1 MTKRKEDIIQEIN
14 QEQQKLKGQLKI
26 TNPEIN
32 KLKEYLKKTDFSN
45 LKTYHEIDIKDF
57 MINYTLSINSNYN
70 REELT
75 KLIESIIPTI
85 NIMSTDDIDKFIH
98 IGILSDEQ
106 SYNMLLD
113 SADKLSVEQV
123 KMLTEIKN
131 LQDNDFFQS
140 YEIIKKYLDTWGR
153 FYYINSPIESL
164 VEEIE
169 KTTNIQRKRKKFVK
183 ILEEVKSRTDL
194 INKFAMEQM
203 LFHMPPLDG
212 ILNIVSDYQKYPNT
226 FKEVLDKVY
235 IIKSFQIMSFDST
248 NNKIAELRQANKD
261 TINIDILEEETKK
274 EFNKN
279 KSDLMSVK
287 SSIINHI
294 KILEEKDK
302 ERHITA
308 KFNITKYDRLKKALT
323 EEDEITNYR
332 MLIDH
337 IKNKNLRIDILNYIY
352 ERNNREYENL
362 KEKYQTLVQEPIVK
376 YKLLMKQYK
385 LDKIEVDILMKNYSY
400 QELKDT
406 LNSITKITTDEKII
420 SSIIKVTN
428 QKTAKEIENLINNN
442 VLSLDVAQNTTEIW
456 DRKKD
461 YPTTIKENKK
471 VIEDITSSDDL
482 YKKRNQVLLIP
493 TDKLQTN
500 LKKLDEYLLLPSLST
515 TTNYQFLGYDNL
527 EEAIDLALELGKEQD
542 IVDNIG
548 LLNYDINRW
557 YRLNIL
563 NQLNIPVEKDQLE
576 GVLHTDN
583 FLVPD
588 NKISEYLDYNFVINQ
603 DIEIPEDEVTE
614 TKRTYLYQGIHFS
627 KMKAERNLKET
638 LSNNQQPIITELLI
652 KDRMFSENE
661 KSILKENASYSK

>member
-14 QEQQKLKGQLKI
+14 QEQQKLKDQLKI

-32 KLKEYLKKTDFSN
+32 KLKEYLQKTDFSN

-337 IKNKNLRIDILNYIY
+337 VKNKNLRIDILNYIY

-385 LDKIEVDILMKNYSY
+385 LDNIEVDILMKNYSY

-428 QKTAKEIENLINNN
+428 KTIAKEVETLVNDN
-442 VLSLDVAQNTTEIW
+442 VLSIETAQSTIELWNKESL
-456 DRKKD
+456 
-461 YPTTIKENKK
+461 YPITIKENKK
-471 VIEDITSSDDL
+471 VIEDMTSSNDL
-482 YKKRNQVLLIP
+482 YKRQDQVLLIP
-493 TDKLQTN
+493 SDKLQTN
-500 LKKLDEYLLLPSLST
+500 LNKLDEYLLLSSLPT

-527 EEAIDLALELGKEQD
+527 EEIMNFALELGYEQN

-563 NQLNIPVEKDQLE
+563 NQLSIPVEKDQLE
-576 GVLHTDN
+576 EVLHTDN
-583 FLVPD
+583 FLLPD
-588 NKISEYLDYNFVINQ
+588 DKIAEYVDYSY
-603 DIEIPEDEVTE
+603 VTKQKIKK
-614 TKRTYLYQGIHFS
+614 TK
-627 KMKAERNLKET
+627 
-638 LSNNQQPIITELLI
+638 
-652 KDRMFSENE
+652 
-661 KSILKENASYSK
+661 

>member
-1 MTKRKEDIIQEIN
+1 MQEEIIKKIN
-14 QEQQKLKGQLKI
+14 QEQKRLKEELE
-26 TNPEIN
+26 TSNPEI
-32 KLKEYLKKTDFSN
+32 KHLETFLEKTDFSN
-45 LKTYHEIDIKDF
+45 PMKFQEIDIKEF
-57 MINYTLSINSNYN
+57 IINSVPCLNPNYTRKELEQITSYLVPVLNKMSCFDIYDFTETPYLVDEKLYSELEKATRELERDHLNLLTSLNRMSQETDDFNILVQELTEFCDIWENVYNDVTPLLESLNSKTSAKHKKHTFMEILDRLEQTTQAWGSRLLKMEKFHVEPLNKMQDFILEYKEDPETWDTTLSRVAIIRDFIVSPMIIKPKNLLMVEYTQNNSGLLKWEDIDEEERIEAAMEEFQETKEKMTTHLRNLK
-70 REELT
+70 REER
-75 KLIESIIPTI
+75 K
-85 NIMSTDDIDKFIH
+85 KR
-98 IGILSDEQ
+98 
-106 SYNMLLD
+106 
-113 SADKLSVEQV
+113 
-123 KMLTEIKN
+123 TETAK
-131 LQDNDFFQS
+131 D
-140 YEIIKKYLDTWGR
+140 IKKYDKL
-153 FYYINSPIESL
+153 
-164 VEEIE
+164 
-169 KTTNIQRKRKKFVK
+169 KRT
-183 ILEEVKSRTDL
+183 L
-194 INKFAMEQM
+194 AQ
-203 LFHMPPLDG
+203 
-212 ILNIVSDYQKYPNT
+212 
-226 FKEVLDKVY
+226 
-235 IIKSFQIMSFDST
+235 
-248 NNKIAELRQANKD
+248 
-261 TINIDILEEETKK
+261 ET
-274 EFNKN
+274 
-279 KSDLMSVK
+279 
-287 SSIINHI
+287 
-294 KILEEKDK
+294 
-302 ERHITA
+302 
-308 KFNITKYDRLKKALT
+308 
-323 EEDEITNYR
+323 DEITNYR
-332 MLIDH
+332 LLIEFV
-337 IKNKNLRIDILNYIY
+337 KNQELRTDILKYIY
-352 ERNNREYENL
+352 EYNSKKYDDL
-362 KEKYQTLVQEPIVK
+362 IEKYQALTENSVLGYQSLCQQYNLVNINIEN
-376 YKLLMKQYK
+376 LMK
-385 LDKIEVDILMKNYSY
+385 DYSY

-406 LNSITKITTDEKII
+406 LSSITKITTNEKII
-420 SSIIKVTN
+420 SSILKVTN
-428 QKTAKEIENLINNN
+428 KKTAKEIENLINNN

-527 EEAIDLALELGKEQD
+527 EEIMDLALELGKEQD

>member
-1 MTKRKEDIIQEIN
+1 
-14 QEQQKLKGQLKI
+14 
-26 TNPEIN
+26 
-32 KLKEYLKKTDFSN
+32 
-45 LKTYHEIDIKDF
+45 
-57 MINYTLSINSNYN
+57 
-70 REELT
+70 
-75 KLIESIIPTI
+75 
-85 NIMSTDDIDKFIH
+85 
-98 IGILSDEQ
+98 
-106 SYNMLLD
+106 
-113 SADKLSVEQV
+113 
-123 KMLTEIKN
+123 
-131 LQDNDFFQS
+131 
-140 YEIIKKYLDTWGR
+140 
-153 FYYINSPIESL
+153 
-164 VEEIE
+164 
-169 KTTNIQRKRKKFVK
+169 
-183 ILEEVKSRTDL
+183 
-194 INKFAMEQM
+194 MEQM

-362 KEKYQTLVQEPIVK
+362 KEKYRTLVQEPIVK

-385 LDKIEVDILMKNYSY
+385 LDNIEVDILMKNYSY

-428 QKTAKEIENLINNN
+428 KTIAKEVETLVNDN
-442 VLSLDVAQNTTEIW
+442 VLSIETAQSTIELWNKESL
-456 DRKKD
+456 
-461 YPTTIKENKK
+461 YPITIKENKK
-471 VIEDITSSDDL
+471 VIEDMTSSNDL
-482 YKKRNQVLLIP
+482 YKRQDQVLLIP
-493 TDKLQTN
+493 SDKLQTN
-500 LKKLDEYLLLPSLST
+500 LNKLDEYLLLSSLPT

-527 EEAIDLALELGKEQD
+527 EEIMNFALELGYEQN

-563 NQLNIPVEKDQLE
+563 NQLSIPVEKDQLE
-576 GVLHTDN
+576 EVLHTDN
-583 FLVPD
+583 FLLPD
-588 NKISEYLDYNFVINQ
+588 DKIAEYVDYSY
-603 DIEIPEDEVTE
+603 VTKQKIKK
-614 TKRTYLYQGIHFS
+614 TK
-627 KMKAERNLKET
+627 
-638 LSNNQQPIITELLI
+638 
-652 KDRMFSENE
+652 
-661 KSILKENASYSK
+661 

>member
-14 QEQQKLKGQLKI
+14 QEQQKLKDQLKI

-32 KLKEYLKKTDFSN
+32 KLKEYLQKTDFSN

-203 LFHMPPLDG
+203 LFHMTPLDG

-337 IKNKNLRIDILNYIY
+337 IKDKNLRIDILNYIY

-428 QKTAKEIENLINNN
+428 QKT
-442 VLSLDVAQNTTEIW
+442 T
-456 DRKKD
+456 
-461 YPTTIKENKK
+461 
-471 VIEDITSSDDL
+471 
-482 YKKRNQVLLIP
+482 KKRQ
-493 TDKLQTN
+493 
-500 LKKLDEYLLLPSLST
+500 KK
-515 TTNYQFLGYDNL
+515 
-527 EEAIDLALELGKEQD
+527 
-542 IVDNIG
+542 
-548 LLNYDINRW
+548 
-557 YRLNIL
+557 
-563 NQLNIPVEKDQLE
+563 
-576 GVLHTDN
+576 
-583 FLVPD
+583 
-588 NKISEYLDYNFVINQ
+588 
-603 DIEIPEDEVTE
+603 
-614 TKRTYLYQGIHFS
+614 
-627 KMKAERNLKET
+627 
-638 LSNNQQPIITELLI
+638 
-652 KDRMFSENE
+652 
-661 KSILKENASYSK
+661 